1 MKSSAYKKF
10 VLLSSVFL
18 TLSVTNDLVT
28 IVYAETADQTT
39 LSSEATETT
48 TTQTSENLSETT
60 NTSEKE
66 SSEKNISSSII
77 TETETSATEKETTA
91 DDAIKKDVLPGITP
105 KIATGSVSYKANS
118 SEYTLNTTYTGTIT
132 LSNKDG
138 DLIPAGTTIVIS
150 IPSEA
155 IDYSTIDLTDENI
168 SNYFDVTIDESAGM
182 LTFVVKKDIVGNTT
196 ISADFHTKVIG
207 TPGTTYNVSATTTS
221 NGQDIPTIVG
231 TPKLKVNT
239 NTPPIYNYVN
249 SYWGI
254 SNSNPGNF
262 VARDGSDIG
271 GLPTGNFNRTSD
283 VIQNFIEVNYTGEN
297 ILPSDCFYRFAWY
310 IEPVGNGKVTITD
323 EDIANIVVRDTLT
336 QAVIPKQYYKV
347 YRDSGKPDN
356 NEIWIDLQSEDVS
369 GGYIK
374 RDGRYEASVS
384 AHANNDSIT
393 YPSQAYIYMATA
405 NGGNIGGGAHFDLNN
420 RFLTTGDSTVFANL
434 TVEDKTFYVGD
445 LTDENIK
452 EKLLENIT
460 ARDTEDGDIS
470 KDVTV
475 DYSSVQPNTPDKYQV
490 TYSVTNS
497 SGHLSTKTATVTI
510 LEKQDGAPVT
520 VKYVDED
527 QNEIAEAKVLN
538 GKVGDPYTSQAATID
553 NYTLLDEPDNKEGQ
567 FTDKPQTVT
576 YIYQGKL
583 LFVDAPTQL
592 QFGEHTISAGDE
604 TYSLE
609 SLDKNLLVQDLRK
622 NGSTWSLTAKLN
634 QEFIGTT
641 TSKKLGATLYYN
653 NPTQGK
659 QAITT
664 DESVVIHNQTTS
676 NHDELNVSQDWQ
688 SKPDTLQLF
697 VPGGKAVADTYDATI
712 EWDLNDVVANE

>member
-1 MKSSAYKKF
+1 MKSSAYKKV

-105 KIATGSVSYKANS
+105 KIADNSVSYSADATEYAVGQVYNGTVSLINS
-118 SEYTLNTTYTGTIT
+118 DSDTI
-132 LSNKDG
+132 S
-138 DLIPAGTTIVIS
+138 AGTVITVAIS
-150 IPSEA
+150 PEA
-155 IDYSTIDLTDENI
+155 IDYASLDLNDPNI
-168 SNYFDVTIDESAGM
+168 AQYFDVAVDDTNGII
-182 LTFVVKKDIVGNTT
+182 TFTVKKDILGNSD
-196 ISADFHTKVIG
+196 ISIDFHATVKG
-207 TPGTTYNVSATTTS
+207 NPGTTYDVTVTTVSNAVE
-221 NGQDIPTIVG
+221 IPTNNSAPELIVDDQ
-231 TPKLKVNT
+231 
-239 NTPPIYNYVN
+239 TPPVYGLVN
-249 SYWGI
+249 AYWGI
-254 SNSNPGNF
+254 SPLDVGNF
-262 VARDGSDIG
+262 FGKNGSDIDN
-271 GLPTGNFNRTSD
+271 LPTGNFNRTTD
-283 VIQNFIEVNYTGEN
+283 EIQNFIQANPTGN
-297 ILPSDCFYRFAWY
+297 NTMPSYQHYEFAWY
-310 IEPVGNGKVTITD
+310 IGANGNGQTTID
-323 EDIANIVVRDTLT
+323 PQDIVVRETIS
-336 QAVIPKQYYKV
+336 QEVIPAQYYTV
-347 YRDSGKPDN
+347 HLDAARPTQ
-356 NEIWIDLQSEDVS
+356 EIWIVLQSEDDS

-374 RDGRYEASVS
+374 PQGRYEVSVKV
-384 AHANNDSIT
+384 HVTNDSIT
-393 YPSQAYIYMATA
+393 YPTQSFVYVKYQ
-405 NGGNIGGGAHFDLNN
+405 GGATEKSEVFNLNN

-434 TVEDKTFYVGD
+434 SVEDKTFYVGE
-445 LTDENIK
+445 LTDANRQ
-452 EKLLENIT
+452 EKLLANIV
-460 ARDTEDGDIS
+460 AKDTNDGDIS
-470 KDVTV
+470 NQVVV
-475 DYSSVQPNTPDKYQV
+475 DDSQVQADTPGKYQV

-676 NHDELNVSQDWQ
+676 NHDEQNVSQDWQ

-712 EWDLNDVVANE
+712 EWDLSDVVANE

>member
-1 MKSSAYKKF
+1 
-10 VLLSSVFL
+10 
-18 TLSVTNDLVT
+18 
-28 IVYAETADQTT
+28 
-39 LSSEATETT
+39 
-48 TTQTSENLSETT
+48 
-60 NTSEKE
+60 
-66 SSEKNISSSII
+66 
-77 TETETSATEKETTA
+77 
-91 DDAIKKDVLPGITP
+91 
-105 KIATGSVSYKANS
+105 
-118 SEYTLNTTYTGTIT
+118 
-132 LSNKDG
+132 
-138 DLIPAGTTIVIS
+138 
-150 IPSEA
+150 
-155 IDYSTIDLTDENI
+155 
-168 SNYFDVTIDESAGM
+168 
-182 LTFVVKKDIVGNTT
+182 
-196 ISADFHTKVIG
+196 
-207 TPGTTYNVSATTTS
+207 
-221 NGQDIPTIVG
+221 
-231 TPKLKVNT
+231 
-239 NTPPIYNYVN
+239 
-249 SYWGI
+249 
-254 SNSNPGNF
+254 
-262 VARDGSDIG
+262 
-271 GLPTGNFNRTSD
+271 
-283 VIQNFIEVNYTGEN
+283 
-297 ILPSDCFYRFAWY
+297 
-310 IEPVGNGKVTITD
+310 
-323 EDIANIVVRDTLT
+323 
-336 QAVIPKQYYKV
+336 
-347 YRDSGKPDN
+347 
-356 NEIWIDLQSEDVS
+356 
-369 GGYIK
+369 
-374 RDGRYEASVS
+374 
-384 AHANNDSIT
+384 
-393 YPSQAYIYMATA
+393 
-405 NGGNIGGGAHFDLNN
+405 
-420 RFLTTGDSTVFANL
+420 
-434 TVEDKTFYVGD
+434 
-445 LTDENIK
+445 
-452 EKLLENIT
+452 
-460 ARDTEDGDIS
+460 
-470 KDVTV
+470 
-475 DYSSVQPNTPDKYQV
+475 
-490 TYSVTNS
+490 
-497 SGHLSTKTATVTI
+497 TKTATVTI

>member
-138 DLIPAGTTIVIS
+138 DSIPAGTTIVIS

-168 SNYFDVTIDESAGM
+168 SNYFDVTIDESAGT

-653 NPTQGK
+653 NPTQSK

-676 NHDELNVSQDWQ
+676 NHDEQNVSQDWQ

-697 VPGGKAVADTYDATI
+697 VPGGKAVADTYDTTI

>member
-1 MKSSAYKKF
+1 MKSSAYKKV

-91 DDAIKKDVLPGITP
+91 DDAIKKDILPGITP

-138 DLIPAGTTIVIS
+138 DSIPAGTTIVIS

-168 SNYFDVTIDESAGM
+168 SNYFDVTIDESAGT